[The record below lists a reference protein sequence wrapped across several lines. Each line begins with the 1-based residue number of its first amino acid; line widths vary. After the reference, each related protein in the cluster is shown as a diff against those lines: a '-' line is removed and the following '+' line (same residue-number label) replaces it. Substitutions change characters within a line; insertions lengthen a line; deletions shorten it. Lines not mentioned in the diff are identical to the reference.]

1 MLVVV
6 RLRVARQFFP
16 VIFDWVHRQRFNL
29 TSRKRGYIMNAPA
42 IATAAALLLPGYIL
56 DKSQYVHACGMC
68 EYVIAYQSLTLLVA
82 STLCITY
89 YILSP
94 AEFANKYD

>member
-1 MLVVV
+1 
-6 RLRVARQFFP
+6 
-16 VIFDWVHRQRFNL
+16 
-29 TSRKRGYIMNAPA
+29 MNAPA

-94 AEFANKYD
+94 AEFANKYDWSRMAVCSMCAVTRFLKALVNGKEQP